1 MPSLD
6 GVNATP
12 QFTDLQF
19 NYDDLIPIYDLS
31 ERIPKTTTFRDLL
44 EALGYKGTS
53 VIDALRVYKANNP
66 ASGEPPINDQY
77 FTQTDGTDTTS
88 TLTFNPNCWAARFD
102 LTGTAWHAPSANGSG
117 ARRAHLIGPRAVV
130 FAEHYDPTGP
140 MTFTNAQG
148 QRFTYSFATGTV
160 TSDTENLLTYSERF
174 LSTPPFAKWSLASG
188 ASTVVESG
196 VTDPEDYGIPNTVW
210 KLTGGDTHAYA
221 VVYRA
226 ISGLSTGA
234 VYNISCHF
242 KKGTSDLI
250 RLGLYDNNTPPNLQY
265 LEIAFDGDGVPSTSD
280 NSDSVGYIQYTPVGT
295 KGWYRCSFAV
305 SALNVDGTQ
314 TVAIYPDRSASS
326 KFVYASGAQVS
337 TGSSLKPYRNTSAS
351 AVTSATTYQSTHDM
365 STISTDA
372 KIGILDVGA
381 SNTSVDTSLRLYE
394 IATSVQEGEFL
405 LHTRSRQSSTTQ
417 LPIKQR
423 VHFTQSHNS
432 YSRTSTP
439 TLIKMRQSSE
449 ATSSPFHA
457 YMDDAGPIDSSDG
470 VFTVDDNNIP
480 KLLMVNYNI
489 TDDGKYAQ
497 GPYYGNPALRR
508 EIDRFLTAWGTTRGG
523 RDPY

>member
-6 GVNATP
+6 GVEATP
-12 QFTDLQF
+12 QLTDLQF
-19 NYDDLIPIYDLS
+19 GYDDLIPIYDVS
-31 ERIPKTTTFRDLL
+31 ERKAKATTFRDLL

-53 VIDALRVYKANNP
+53 VIDALRVYKANNS

-102 LTGTAWHAPSANGSG
+102 LTGTAWHAPNANGQG

-130 FAEHYDPTGP
+130 FAEHYSPNGP

-160 TSDTENLLTYSERF
+160 NSNTENLLTYSESF
-174 LSTPPFAKWSLASG
+174 LSTTPFAKWTVGSG
-188 ASTVVESG
+188 ASTTTQSE
-196 VTDPEDYGIPNTVW
+196 VTDPEDYGLYIPW
-210 KLTGGDTHAYA
+210 KLIGGDTHAYG

-226 ISGLSTGA
+226 ISGLSTGT

-265 LEIAFDGDGVPSTSD
+265 LEIAFDSDGVPSTSD

-314 TVAIYPDRSASS
+314 TFAIYPDRSASS

-337 TGSSLKPYRNTSAS
+337 TGSSLKPYQKTEAS
-351 AVTSATTYQSTHDM
+351 AVTSGITYQSTHDM
-365 STISTDA
+365 STISDDA

-405 LHTRSRQSSTTQ
+405 LHTRSRQSSTTDF
-417 LPIKQR
+417 PIRQR

-439 TLIKMRQSSE
+439 AFISMRQPPA

-457 YMDDAGPIDSSDG
+457 YMDDTGNYDSSDG

-480 KLLMVNYNI
+480 KLLMVNKDLDSVGGNF
-489 TDDGKYAQ
+489 AR
-497 GPYYGNPALRR
+497 GPYYGNPKIRR
-508 EIDRFLTAWGTTRGG
+508 EIDAFLTAWGTTRGG

>member
-12 QFTDLQF
+12 QFTDIQF
-19 NYDDLIPIYDLS
+19 GYDDLIPIYDLS
-31 ERIPKTTTFRDLL
+31 DRVPKATTFRDLL
-44 EALGYKGTS
+44 KALGYKGTS
-53 VIDALRVYKANNP
+53 VIDALRVYKANNT

-77 FTQTDGTDTTS
+77 FTQTDGSDTTS

-102 LTGTAWHAPSANGSG
+102 LTGTAWHAPTANGQG

-130 FAEHYDPTGP
+130 FAEHYSPNGP

-160 TSDTENLLTYSERF
+160 NSNTENLLTYSESF
-174 LSTPPFAKWSLASG
+174 MNTPIQRWTIGSG
-188 ASTVVESG
+188 ASTATQVD
-196 VTDPEDYGIPNTVW
+196 VTDPEDYGLYIPW
-210 KLTGGDTHAYA
+210 KLIGGDTHAYG

-265 LEIAFDGDGVPSTSD
+265 LEIAFDSEGVPSTSD
-280 NSDSVGYIQYTPVGT
+280 NSDGVGYIQYTPVGT

-314 TVAIYPDRSASS
+314 TFAIYPDRSASS
-326 KFVYASGAQVS
+326 KFVYAFGAQVS
-337 TGSSLKPYRNTSAS
+337 TGSSLKPYQKTEAS
-351 AVTSATTYQSTHDM
+351 AVTSGITYQSTHDM
-365 STISTDA
+365 STISDDA
-372 KIGILDVGA
+372 MIGILDVGA

-394 IATSVQEGEFL
+394 IATSVQAGEFL
-405 LHTRSRQSSTTQ
+405 LHTRSRQSSTTDF
-417 LPIKQR
+417 PIKQR
-423 VHFTQSHNS
+423 VHFTQVMSS
-432 YSRTSTP
+432 FDRTTKNP
-439 TLIKMRQSSE
+439 VVIKLTSDAS
-449 ATSSPFHA
+449 SSPFQA
-457 YMDDAGPIDSSDG
+457 YMDDSGIYDSSDAT
-470 VFTVDDNNIP
+470 FTVDDNNIP
-480 KLLMVNYNI
+480 KLLSVNR
-489 TDDGKYAQ
+489 TTSS
-497 GPYYGNPALRR
+497 GPYYGDPRIRR
-508 EIDRFLTAWGTTRGG
+508 EIDAFLTAWGTTRGG